1 MCSGGQ
7 QWWKGVGG
15 DDGLGFHLE
24 ATRQDVIGADL
35 RALGEEVG
43 EK

>member
-7 QWWKGVGG
+7 LWWKGVGG
-15 DDGLGFHLE
+15 DDGGKL
-24 ATRQDVIGADL
+24 GADL

>member
-15 DDGLGFHLE
+15 DDGGFHLE
-24 ATRQDVIGADL
+24 ATRRKVL
-35 RALGEEVG
+35 TYVPS
-43 EK
+43 EKK